1 MIAPDSSVLVAGFV
15 SSHRFHEVATAS
27 LAAVIEGGNLI
38 AHTIAES
45 FSVLTST
52 SGVYRAEPATVR
64 DYLAQFLDGEAI
76 PIRPAAHR
84 EALDLLV
91 SAGRPGGAVYDAL
104 IGLAARDAAATL
116 LSLDARAQPIYELCG
131 ADVQILADVAG

>member
-1 MIAPDSSVLVAGFV
+1 MSAPDTSVLVAGFV
-15 SSHRFHEVATAS
+15 SSHRFHKVAIAS
-27 LAAVIEGGNLI
+27 LAAVKEGGSLI

-52 SGVYRAEPATVR
+52 SGVYRAEPAAVR

-104 IGLAARDAAATL
+104 IGLAARDAEVTL
-116 LSLDARAQPIYELCG
+116 LSLDTRAQPVYELCG
-131 ADVQILADVAG
+131 TDVRILPGIAG